1 MLGEPASLGTLLELG
16 NCTLDILRDLVNHTP
31 SQSMTTLTVKTV
43 PSTEPLDVRQS
54 VITARRNLEG
64 ILTYAVT
71 QLVMWLSKPEFEPPV
86 TNEIEIEAD
95 SGVASMDVTG
105 RPDHS
110 LLKDRTRTPSA
121 RAMTMAERLRRGMT
135 SEMASDLKELLSKS
149 KPIVAKSTAIVGGG
163 STDIIQVLINFLQDH
178 VISTV

>member
-16 NCTLDILRDLVNHTP
+16 NCTLDVLRDLVNLTP
-31 SQSMTTLTVKTV
+31 NQSMTTLTVKTV
-43 PSTEPLDVRQS
+43 LHTEPLDVRQS

-71 QLVMWLSKPEFEPPV
+71 QLVMWLSKPEFEPPA
-86 TNEIEIEAD
+86 TNEMEIEPD
-95 SGVASMDVTG
+95 SSVAPIDVNG

-121 RAMTMAERLRRGMT
+121 RMTMAERLRRGMT
-135 SEMASDLKELLSKS
+135 SEMASDLKELLNKS
-149 KPIVAKSTAIVGGG
+149 KLIVAKSTAIVGED
-163 STDIIQVLINFLQDH
+163 STDILQVLTNFLQDH
-178 VISTV
+178 VISTA